1 MKRLGFI
8 GVGAMGGTLAAA
20 ACRQLPAEEVIVFD
34 VMTEKAKALSASTG
48 CICAGSME
56 EVIDSAAFVMFCIKP
71 QILENVLKTT
81 LPFFKKHY
89 AAGEKRV
96 VASIAAGYTLED
108 ITTVFHSA
116 EMDMPV
122 IRLLPNTPVAIG
134 KGLVLFANN
143 EYATD
148 GDVDELRDML
158 QKCGMCEHTE
168 EELLPIACPV
178 FSCSPAFTYMYIESL
193 ADGSVQIGMRRDQAT
208 KFAAQAV
215 LGAAAMVLET
225 GKHIGQLKD
234 ELSTPGGMTIGGTN
248 IMEQRGFRGA
258 AIQGILTA
266 YERQDGLAK

>member
-8 GVGAMGGTLAAA
+8 GVGAMGGALAAA
-20 ACRQLPAEEVIVFD
+20 ACRQLPGEEVVVFD
-34 VMTEKAKALSASTG
+34 VMTEKAKELAAASG
-48 CICAGSME
+48 CAVAGSME
-56 EVIDSAAFVMFCIKP
+56 EVIDSVSVVMFCIKP
-71 QILENVLKTT
+71 QILESVLQTT
-81 LPFFKKHY
+81 IPFFKKHY
-89 AAGEKRV
+89 DAGEKRV

-108 ITTVFHSA
+108 LTTVFRSGGM
-116 EMDMPV
+116 EMPV

-148 GDVDELRDML
+148 GDVDELRDMM

-178 FSCSPAFTYMYIESL
+178 FSCSPAFTYMFIESL
-193 ADGSVQIGMRRDQAT
+193 ADGGVQIGMRRDQAT

-215 LGAAAMVLET
+215 LGSAAMVLET
-225 GKHIGQLKD
+225 GRHIGQLKD
-234 ELSTPGGMTIGGTN
+234 ELSTPGGMTIGATN
-248 IMEQRGFRGA
+248 VMEKMGFRGA
-258 AIQGILTA
+258 AIQGIITA